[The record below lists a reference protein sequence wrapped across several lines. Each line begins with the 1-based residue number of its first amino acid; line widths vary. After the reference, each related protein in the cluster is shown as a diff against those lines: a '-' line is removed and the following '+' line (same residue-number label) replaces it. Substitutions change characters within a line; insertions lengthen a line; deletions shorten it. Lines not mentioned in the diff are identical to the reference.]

1 MGDFIYES
9 ENYKVVIGNGADY
22 EGEHYLVINKRTGVV
37 EVESRLY
44 PQSVAYCDQLS
55 DSLDEMEGPDNNKA
69 ILDELAN
76 ENLTH

>member
-1 MGDFIYES
+1 MGESIYES
-9 ENYKVVIGNGADY
+9 ENYEVVVGDGADY
-22 EGEHYLVINKRTGVV
+22 EGMHYLVVNKRTRVV

-55 DSLDEMEGPDNNKA
+55 DSLDEMEGPDGNKA

-76 ENLTH
+76 ESLSH